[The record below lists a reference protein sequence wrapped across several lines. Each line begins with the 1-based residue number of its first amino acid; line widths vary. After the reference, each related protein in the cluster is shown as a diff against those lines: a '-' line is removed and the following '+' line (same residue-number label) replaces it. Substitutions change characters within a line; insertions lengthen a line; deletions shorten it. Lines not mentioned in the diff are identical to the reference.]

1 MMPGATAS
9 RLRRAGGKVIRLD
22 GHDAVQIL
30 DQHGTRRQYRRRGK
44 SLEAR
49 TLPIGARES
58 VPADLVPWVEVEPDV
73 LTSMYLG
80 RGRFHPILDPLGL

>member
-1 MMPGATAS
+1 MPAS
-9 RLRRAGGKVIRLD
+9 LDRLHRAGGKALRLD

-58 VPADLVPWVEVEPDV
+58 VPADLVPWLEIEQDV